1 MIELLK
7 ILLAFSLIIVLVRIK
22 WPLGY
27 SMLSGATALALLYG
41 QGPSGL
47 AQIGWLTLGK
57 ISFSA
62 EKGITASNWTTLE
75 LTVILTLIT
84 AFSAVLRES
93 GTLDRLTSSL
103 KQLAHST
110 RFVAAGLPALIGFL
124 PMPGGAL
131 FSAPM
136 VDSAFENI
144 PISAEKKSFINHWF
158 RHIWEYSWPL
168 YPGVI
173 LTVELTGYPL
183 GRFIL
188 YQLPLTAVAIIAG
201 ALTALRDIP
210 PPTSSPQMGTHDHPI
225 RQMFYSIFPILVV
238 IVLSIGIGLHLIF
251 AFLVGIALAVAMERQ
266 QFKHPIPNVLKKSI
280 SLNTFFLVVG
290 IMAFKQTLETTGVI
304 ASMADAFSRY
314 GIPPF
319 PLFIILPFLVGLVS
333 GLTVAFVGVAFPIVF
348 PLIDLTGSGIGY
360 VVLAYASGFAGVILS
375 PVHLC
380 LILTK
385 EHFQA
390 EMKGIYRLL
399 WLPSA
404 ALIGTGAAICLWTMR

>member
-1 MIELLK
+1 MIEALK
-7 ILLAFSLIIVLVRIK
+7 VLLAFSLIIVLVRIK

-27 SMLSGATALALLYG
+27 SMLTGAAVLALLYG

-47 AQIGWLTLGK
+47 ARIGWLTLSDRLT
-57 ISFSA
+57 I
-62 EKGITASNWTTLE
+62 E
-75 LTVILTLIT
+75 LAVILTLIT

-110 RFVAAGLPALIGFL
+110 RLIAAGLPALIGLL

-136 VDSAFENI
+136 VDSAFEGI
-144 PISAEKKSFINHWF
+144 PISAERKSFINHWF
-158 RHIWEYSWPL
+158 RHVWEYSWPL
-168 YPGVI
+168 YPGII
-173 LTVELTGYPL
+173 LTVELTGYEL

-201 ALTALRDIP
+201 AWASLRHIPSSTTAH
-210 PPTSSPQMGTHDHPI
+210 QAETHDHPI
-225 RQMFYSIFPILVV
+225 RQVFVSFLPILVV
-238 IVLSIGIGLHLIF
+238 IVLSIGLGLHLII
-251 AFLVGIALAVAMERQ
+251 AFLIGIALSLWMGRNH
-266 QFKHPIPNVLKKSI
+266 FGHPIRSVLLRSL
-280 SLNTFFLVVG
+280 SLNTVVLIVG
-290 IMAFKQTLETTGVI
+290 IMAFKQALESTGVI
-304 ASMADAFSRY
+304 ASMADTFARY

-319 PLFIILPFLVGLVS
+319 PLFIIIPFLVGLVS
-333 GLTVAFVGVAFPIVF
+333 GLTIAPVGVAFPILF

-380 LILTK
+380 LILTR
-385 EHFQA
+385 EYFHA
-390 EMKGIYRLL
+390 EMGGIYRLL
-399 WLPSA
+399 WLPA
-404 ALIGTGAAICLWTMR
+404 AVLIAAGAAICLWTIR